1 MSIDSSSKLQFQETK
16 EEEVDLRGDELHFHQ
31 EDCTTMHKPD
41 QELVNNDDDDTLQM
55 LRGFVEEFGV
65 KGQGMMEKFVCRV
78 VEEKE
83 KIIHDIRGRPA
94 LVGKSKN
101 SGGDKDYS
109 TITERGV
116 DVNIISEEG
125 YKLERFKVK
134 SVNLIGSGVVKQ
146 EEQ

>member
-83 KIIHDIRGRPA
+83 KIIHDIRG
-94 LVGKSKN
+94 KSKN
-101 SGGDKDYS
+101 SRGDKDYS

-134 SVNLIGSGVVKQ
+134 SVNLIGSGVVKE